1 MADDR
6 PDEVANVRVD
16 FSHGEE
22 VVPQF
27 ATHMTVQ
34 ATPMEFILSFF
45 QANPPLLS
53 GDEDSQRNQLAE
65 LSTIKAR
72 CLARVVFATPRVPQ
86 VISVLTSQWK
96 IYQETIKA
104 AREAQKE

>member
-1 MADDR
+1 
-6 PDEVANVRVD
+6 
-16 FSHGEE
+16 
-22 VVPQF
+22 
-27 ATHMTVQ
+27 MTVQ